1 MARETLLTRE
11 GYERKKAEL
20 EAKERRLYQEI
31 PALLAQAKEHSGGD
45 FRENKEYLYLVEEQ
59 ELLEREVRALRELL
73 ANARIISEEEIRTD
87 EVGIGSRVILKD
99 IETGEE
105 WTVTLVPPAEVD
117 LLEGRIGIDSPVG
130 RALLTHGKGKQ
141 VVVPAPAGKIRY
153 EILGIERG

>member
-45 FRENKEYLYLVEEQ
+45 FRENKEYLYLVEER
-59 ELLEREVRALRELL
+59 EILEREVRALRELL
-73 ANARIISEEEIRTD
+73 ANARVISEDEIRTD

-99 IETGEE
+99 VETGQE

-117 LLEGRIGIDSPVG
+117 LLEGRIGTDSPVG

-141 VVVPAPAGKIRY
+141 VVVQAPAGRIRY